1 MKRYRILMTEPA
13 AEDLLKIAE
22 YIARELREPA
32 TAQKLVGKIKE
43 AVMSLV
49 EMPTRYATVAGERL
63 ATQGIRKL
71 PLENYIDRKIYLMR
85 AQPLSYKW
93 GFYNKLV
100 WQEHPE
106 ANFVLPL
113 QAASGDTEALLTG
126 TVRSRSGTGQV
137 S

>member
-22 YIARELREPA
+22 YTARELREPA

-71 PLENYIDRKIYLMR
+71 PLENYIV
-85 AQPLSYKW
+85 
-93 GFYNKLV
+93 FYV
-100 WQEHPE
+100 ISER
-106 ANFVLPL
+106 
-113 QAASGDTEALLTG
+113 DG
-126 TVRSRSGTGQV
+126 TVTVVRILHGRRDWEHLL
-137 S
+137 

>member
-71 PLENYIDRKIYLMR
+71 PLENYIV
-85 AQPLSYKW
+85 
-93 GFYNKLV
+93 FYV
-100 WQEHPE
+100 ISER
-106 ANFVLPL
+106 
-113 QAASGDTEALLTG
+113 DG
-126 TVRSRSGTGQV
+126 TVTVVRILHGRRDWEHLL
-137 S
+137 